1 MQHFCLFVKKW
12 QWVARLSCL
21 FEKKMAVSLH
31 LFNVFILCLYI
42 LTIFYFCSE
51 MWIQGAWMLWN
62 SAILNMNAVFM
73 LHAWTILYLT
83 ITCDCR
89 LLLSWLVNGN
99 VMLKRKELLVLV
111 VSPYTYLCYL
121 KHEDFLW
128 NASLFIS
135 KNIMY
140 LFMCSFELQLLWET
154 KSQLLQ
160 VAFWDVAEDS
170 EC

>member
-21 FEKKMAVSLH
+21 FEKKMTVSLH

-111 VSPYTYLCYL
+111 VSPYIYLFAIICYL
-121 KHEDFLW
+121 KHKDCLW
-128 NASLFIS
+128 NASLFILKILCNS
-135 KNIMY
+135 
-140 LFMCSFELQLLWET
+140 LCSFELQLLRET
-154 KSQLLQ
+154 KAQLWQ
-160 VAFWDVAEDS
+160 VAF
-170 EC
+170 